1 MKGGNKTAFTPIFGR
16 LNDVAL
22 TDKCYP
28 AYCVFSKQE
37 LVPKKFIP
45 AIVILRALLI
55 VCKDISTEFLWHCC
69 AVLFD
74 IVLRSH

>member
-1 MKGGNKTAFTPIFGR
+1 MKGDNTSAFTLIFGR

-28 AYCVFSKQE
+28 AYRVCSKPE

-69 AVLFD
+69 AALSDTVLC
-74 IVLRSH
+74 SH